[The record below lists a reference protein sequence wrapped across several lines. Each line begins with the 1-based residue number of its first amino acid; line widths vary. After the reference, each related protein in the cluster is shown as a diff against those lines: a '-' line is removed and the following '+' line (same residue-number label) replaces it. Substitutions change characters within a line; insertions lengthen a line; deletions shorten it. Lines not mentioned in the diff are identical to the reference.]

1 MSATPTAPAPPTPA
15 TSAQALLLEEHL
27 RRLRLPVVLARYAKA
42 AHDAAH
48 QNLSYEAFLLAL
60 LEEEAAQRDENL
72 QRRRLAAA
80 KFPTLKTLDQYDFS
94 LMPQLNRQLVLELA
108 RGGYLAQRE
117 NILMAGEIG
126 TGKTHLATALG
137 VEACRQGHRVRFYT
151 AAGLANDL
159 IEAQAA
165 HRLGRFEGGLLR
177 HQLLILDE
185 VGFVPFTKAGAD
197 LLFSF
202 LSALHEQVSVIVTT
216 TVPFAEWTGL
226 FGGDQRL
233 TAALLDRL
241 AFHAHVLQFA
251 GNSFRLRHSL
261 SRQDMRAARAGTSP
275 HPPHEPQ
282 AAPVG

>member
-1 MSATPTAPAPPTPA
+1 MSTAPT
-15 TSAQALLLEEHL
+15 TTAQALLLEDHL
-27 RRLRLPVVLARYAKA
+27 RRLRLPVMRTRYPKVVQ
-42 AHDAAH
+42 DAT
-48 QNLSYEAFLLAL
+48 QRNLSYEGFLLAL
-60 LEEEAAQRDENL
+60 AEEELAQRDENM

-94 LMPQLNRQLVLELA
+94 LIPQLNRHLVLDLA
-108 RGGYLAQRE
+108 QGGYIAKQE

-126 TGKTHLATALG
+126 TGKTHVATGLAVA
-137 VEACRQGHRVRFYT
+137 ACRQGHRVRFYT
-151 AAGLANDL
+151 AAGLTNDL

-165 HRLGRFEGGLLR
+165 HRLGRFESGLLR
-177 HQLLILDE
+177 HHLLVLDE

-202 LSALHEQVSVIVTT
+202 LSAVHEQLSVIVTT
-216 TVPFAEWTGL
+216 TVPFAEWTSL

-251 GNSFRLRHSL
+251 GQSFRLRHSL
-261 SRQDMRAARAGTSP
+261 SRQERGTRAADAT
-275 HPPHEPQ
+275 EPS
-282 AAPVG
+282 

>member
-1 MSATPTAPAPPTPA
+1 MSTAATTTAQT
-15 TSAQALLLEEHL
+15 LLLEEQL
-27 RRLRLPVVLARYAKA
+27 RRLRLPTMLARYPKLTQ
-42 AHDAAH
+42 DAA
-48 QNLSYEAFLLAL
+48 QRNLSYEGFLLAL
-60 LEEEAAQRDENL
+60 TAEELAQRDENM

-108 RGGYLAQRE
+108 QGGYIAKKE

-126 TGKTHLATALG
+126 TGKTHVATGLAVA
-137 VEACRQGHRVRFYT
+137 ACRQGHRVRFYT
-151 AAGLANDL
+151 AAGLTNDL

-165 HRLGRFEGGLLR
+165 HRLGRFESGLLR
-177 HQLLILDE
+177 YHLLILDE
-185 VGFVPFTKAGAD
+185 VGFVPFTKVGAD

-202 LSALHEQVSVIVTT
+202 LSAVHEQVSLIVTT
-216 TVPFAEWTGL
+216 TVPFAEWTSL

-251 GNSFRLRHSL
+251 GQSFRLRHSL
-261 SRQDMRAARAGTSP
+261 SRQERGKPSSATAQPA
-275 HPPHEPQ
+275 
-282 AAPVG
+282 